1 MLLMSV
7 TSALAD
13 ELLEEI
19 DITTFGSGEHN
30 NYRVLGDKGVITVSG
45 DKADD
50 EGMWI
55 NNGKKIT
62 ISSTNGEIIT
72 KVQFYLSCGEDF
84 VDQMMVTAGTI
95 DVDEYTINDV
105 NATSLDIYSDV
116 HGEYN
121 SFKICYVDIYYEP
134 GNSVNKKKFVMDGY
148 VQTAFFDTTNG
159 FNHTG
164 CNVSISGTGQNFTI
178 NSSDGVEIGKVDLT
192 FSSNVNETNINT
204 GNVGDVEGNGTDW
217 SINNICSSSL
227 TISAFGAIENIKVYY
242 AEVYKDG
249 VIKNETFNIAGKE
262 TYSGDKITITG
273 TESDSYGMQID
284 KNAPEA
290 NDNSVTIT
298 SNGGVI
304 SKVDLHFSYYG
315 YEDYEKFESTVG
327 EVTGSGKNW
336 SINNVNSS
344 SLTISHPGNSWN
356 NSAKIDGITVYYKDK
371 ISPTMEIAASRTAPG
386 EYWATFYS
394 NVGNYQAPEGTKVYI
409 VTLNGT
415 SITMAEMA
423 DGIVN
428 SEQGVV
434 LMSKTG
440 DIVMSKTN
448 NYSSNDYSD
457 NDLLGTPVEITNPGN
472 AYVLNYKM
480 SNGVGFYK
488 LSSTGYI
495 SANKAYLV
503 YNNAANGTAQAFFAF
518 DSAVTGVEVNKADAN
533 EDEHKVYDLQGRRV
547 AKPANGLY
555 IVNGKKVI
563 MK

>member
-1 MLLMSV
+1 MLLMSL
-7 TSALAD
+7 TSAWA
-13 ELLEEI
+13 EEVEEI
-19 DITTFGSGEHN
+19 DITEGIGGVVSQGSF
-30 NYRVLGDKGVITVSG
+30 TVSG
-45 DKADD
+45 YDPYG
-50 EGMWI
+50 EGMLI
-55 NNGKKIT
+55 NDGKKIT
-62 ISSTNGEIIT
+62 ISSTDGSIIT
-72 KVQFYLSCGEDF
+72 KVVFYLNGGDEY
-84 VDQMMVTAGTI
+84 VDRMIVSSGTVNVDDMDEMTI
-95 DVDEYTINDV
+95 DNV
-105 NATSLDIYSDV
+105 NATSLEIYSDV
-116 HGEYN
+116 VGN
-121 SFKICYVDIYYEP
+121 IFQICYVEIYYEP

-284 KNAPEA
+284 NG
-290 NDNSVTIT
+290 NSVTIT

-344 SLTISHPGNSWN
+344 NLTISHLGNSWN

>member
-1 MLLMSV
+1 MLLMSL
-7 TSALAD
+7 TSAWA
-13 ELLEEI
+13 EEVEEI
-19 DITTFGSGEHN
+19 DITEGIGGVVSQGSF
-30 NYRVLGDKGVITVSG
+30 TVSG
-45 DKADD
+45 YDPYG

-55 NNGKKIT
+55 NDGKKIT
-62 ISSTNGEIIT
+62 ISSTDGSIIT
-72 KVQFYLSCGEDF
+72 KVVFYLSGGDEYVNRMIVSSGTVN
-84 VDQMMVTAGTI
+84 VDDMDEMTI
-95 DVDEYTINDV
+95 DNV
-105 NATSLDIYSDV
+105 NATSLEIYSDV
-116 HGEYN
+116 VGN
-121 SFKICYVDIYYEP
+121 TFQICYVDIYYEP

-192 FSSNVNETNINT
+192 FSSDVNETNINT

-284 KNAPEA
+284 NG
-290 NDNSVTIT
+290 NSVTIT

-327 EVTGSGKNW
+327 EVTGSGENW

-518 DSAVTGVEVNKADAN
+518 DSAVTEVEVNKADAN
-533 EDEHKVYDLQGRRV
+533 EDEHKVYDLHGRRV

>member
-1 MLLMSV
+1 MLLMSL
-7 TSALAD
+7 TSAWA
-13 ELLEEI
+13 EEVEEI
-19 DITTFGSGEHN
+19 DITEGIGGVVSQGSF
-30 NYRVLGDKGVITVSG
+30 TVSG
-45 DKADD
+45 YDPYG

-55 NNGKKIT
+55 NDGKKIT
-62 ISSTNGEIIT
+62 ISSTDGSIIT
-72 KVQFYLSCGEDF
+72 KVVFYLSGGDEYVNRMIVSSGTVN
-84 VDQMMVTAGTI
+84 VDDMDEMTI
-95 DVDEYTINDV
+95 DNV
-105 NATSLDIYSDV
+105 NATSLEIYSDV
-116 HGEYN
+116 VGN
-121 SFKICYVDIYYEP
+121 IFQICYVEIYYEP

-284 KNAPEA
+284 NG
-290 NDNSVTIT
+290 NSVTIT

-327 EVTGSGKNW
+327 EVTGSGENW

>member
-1 MLLMSV
+1 MLLMSL
-7 TSALAD
+7 TSAWA
-13 ELLEEI
+13 EEVEEI
-19 DITTFGSGEHN
+19 DITEGIGGVVSQGSF
-30 NYRVLGDKGVITVSG
+30 TVSG
-45 DKADD
+45 YDPYG

-55 NNGKKIT
+55 NDGKKIT
-62 ISSTNGEIIT
+62 ISSTDGSIIT
-72 KVQFYLSCGEDF
+72 KVVFYLSGEDEYEYVNRMIVSSGTVN
-84 VDQMMVTAGTI
+84 VDDMDEMTI
-95 DVDEYTINDV
+95 DNV
-105 NATSLDIYSDV
+105 NATSLEIYSDV
-116 HGEYN
+116 VGN
-121 SFKICYVDIYYEP
+121 TFKICYVDIYYEP

-273 TESDSYGMQID
+273 TESDSFGMQID
-284 KNAPEA
+284 KNGPEA

-344 SLTISHPGNSWN
+344 SLTISHPGNSLN
-356 NSAKIDGITVYYKDK
+356 KSAWIDKITVYYKDK

-415 SITMAEMA
+415 SITMAEIA
-423 DGIVN
+423 DRIIN
-428 SEQGVV
+428 KEQGVV
-434 LMSKTG
+434 LMSETG
-440 DIVMSKTN
+440 DVVMSKTN
-448 NYSSNDYSD
+448 NYSSGDYSD
-457 NDLLGTPVEITNPGN
+457 NDLLGTPVKITNPGN
-472 AYVLNYKM
+472 AYVLNNKM

>member
-1 MLLMSV
+1 MLLMSL
-7 TSALAD
+7 TSAWA
-13 ELLEEI
+13 EEVEEI
-19 DITTFGSGEHN
+19 DITEGIGGVVSQGSF
-30 NYRVLGDKGVITVSG
+30 TVSG
-45 DKADD
+45 YDPYG
-50 EGMWI
+50 EGMLI
-55 NNGKKIT
+55 NDGKKIT
-62 ISSTNGEIIT
+62 ISSTDGSIIT
-72 KVQFYLSCGEDF
+72 KVVFYLNGGDEY
-84 VDQMMVTAGTI
+84 VDRMIVSSGTVNVDDMDEMTI
-95 DVDEYTINDV
+95 DNV
-105 NATSLDIYSDV
+105 NATSLEIYSDV
-116 HGEYN
+116 VGN
-121 SFKICYVDIYYEP
+121 IFQICYVEIYYEP

-249 VIKNETFNIAGKE
+249 VIKNETFNIADKE

-284 KNAPEA
+284 NG
-290 NDNSVTIT
+290 NSVTIT

>member
-1 MLLMSV
+1 MLLMSL
-7 TSALAD
+7 TSAWA
-13 ELLEEI
+13 EEVEEI
-19 DITTFGSGEHN
+19 DITEGIGGVVSQGSF
-30 NYRVLGDKGVITVSG
+30 TVSG
-45 DKADD
+45 YDPYG
-50 EGMWI
+50 EGMLI
-55 NNGKKIT
+55 NDGKKIT
-62 ISSTNGEIIT
+62 ISSTDGSIIT
-72 KVQFYLSCGEDF
+72 KVVFYLNGGDEY
-84 VDQMMVTAGTI
+84 VDRMIVSSGTVNVDDMDEMTI
-95 DVDEYTINDV
+95 DNV
-105 NATSLDIYSDV
+105 NATSLEIYSDV
-116 HGEYN
+116 VGN
-121 SFKICYVDIYYEP
+121 IFQICYVEIYYEP

-249 VIKNETFNIAGKE
+249 VIKNETFNIADKE

-273 TESDSYGMQID
+273 TESDSYGLQID
-284 KNAPEA
+284 NG
-290 NDNSVTIT
+290 NSVTIT

>member
-1 MLLMSV
+1 MLLMSL
-7 TSALAD
+7 TSAWA
-13 ELLEEI
+13 EEVEEI
-19 DITTFGSGEHN
+19 DITEGIGGVVSQGSF
-30 NYRVLGDKGVITVSG
+30 TVSG
-45 DKADD
+45 YDPYG

-55 NNGKKIT
+55 NDGKKIT
-62 ISSTNGEIIT
+62 ISSTDGSIIT
-72 KVQFYLSCGEDF
+72 KVVFYLSGGNEYVNRMIVSSGTVN
-84 VDQMMVTAGTI
+84 VDDMDEMTI
-95 DVDEYTINDV
+95 DNV
-105 NATSLDIYSDV
+105 NATSLEIYSDV
-116 HGEYN
+116 VGN
-121 SFKICYVDIYYEP
+121 IFQICYVEIYYEP

-249 VIKNETFNIAGKE
+249 VIKNETFNIADKE

-284 KNAPEA
+284 NG
-290 NDNSVTIT
+290 NSVTIT

-327 EVTGSGKNW
+327 EVTGSGENW

-533 EDEHKVYDLQGRRV
+533 EDEHKVYDLQGRRI

>member
-1 MLLMSV
+1 MLLMSL
-7 TSALAD
+7 TSAWA
-13 ELLEEI
+13 EEVEEI
-19 DITTFGSGEHN
+19 DITEGIGGVVSQGSF
-30 NYRVLGDKGVITVSG
+30 TVSG
-45 DKADD
+45 YDPYG
-50 EGMWI
+50 EGMLI
-55 NNGKKIT
+55 NDGKKIT
-62 ISSTNGEIIT
+62 ISSTDGSIIT
-72 KVQFYLSCGEDF
+72 KVVFYLNGGDEY
-84 VDQMMVTAGTI
+84 VDRMIVSSGTVNVDDMDEMTI
-95 DVDEYTINDV
+95 DNV
-105 NATSLDIYSDV
+105 NATSLEIYSDV
-116 HGEYN
+116 VGN
-121 SFKICYVDIYYEP
+121 IFQICYVEIYYEP

-284 KNAPEA
+284 NG
-290 NDNSVTIT
+290 NSVTIT

>member
-1 MLLMSV
+1 MLLMSL
-7 TSALAD
+7 TSAWA
-13 ELLEEI
+13 EEVEEI
-19 DITTFGSGEHN
+19 DITEGIGGVVSQGSF
-30 NYRVLGDKGVITVSG
+30 TVSG
-45 DKADD
+45 YDPYG
-50 EGMWI
+50 EGMLI
-55 NNGKKIT
+55 NDGKKIT
-62 ISSTNGEIIT
+62 ISSTDGSIIT
-72 KVQFYLSCGEDF
+72 KVVFYLNGGDEYVNRMIVSSGTVN
-84 VDQMMVTAGTI
+84 VDDMDEMTI
-95 DVDEYTINDV
+95 DNV
-105 NATSLDIYSDV
+105 NATSLEIYSDV
-116 HGEYN
+116 VGN
-121 SFKICYVDIYYEP
+121 TFQICYVDIYYEP

-284 KNAPEA
+284 NG
-290 NDNSVTIT
+290 NSVTIT

-344 SLTISHPGNSWN
+344 SLTISHPGNSWY

>member
-1 MLLMSV
+1 M
-7 TSALAD
+7 
-13 ELLEEI
+13 
-19 DITTFGSGEHN
+19 
-30 NYRVLGDKGVITVSG
+30 
-45 DKADD
+45 
-50 EGMWI
+50 
-55 NNGKKIT
+55 
-62 ISSTNGEIIT
+62 
-72 KVQFYLSCGEDF
+72 
-84 VDQMMVTAGTI
+84 
-95 DVDEYTINDV
+95 
-105 NATSLDIYSDV
+105 
-116 HGEYN
+116 
-121 SFKICYVDIYYEP
+121 
-134 GNSVNKKKFVMDGY
+134 
-148 VQTAFFDTTNG
+148 
-159 FNHTG
+159 
-164 CNVSISGTGQNFTI
+164 
-178 NSSDGVEIGKVDLT
+178 
-192 FSSNVNETNINT
+192 
-204 GNVGDVEGNGTDW
+204 
-217 SINNICSSSL
+217 
-227 TISAFGAIENIKVYY
+227 YY

-284 KNAPEA
+284 NG
-290 NDNSVTIT
+290 NSVTIT

-315 YEDYEKFESTVG
+315 YGDYEKFESTVG

-344 SLTISHPGNSWN
+344 SLTISHLGNSWD

-371 ISPTMEIAASRTAPG
+371 ISPTMVIAASRTAPS

-415 SITMAEMA
+415 SITMTEIA

-434 LMSKTG
+434 LMSSTGG

-448 NYSSNDYSD
+448 NYSSGDYSD

-480 SNGVGFYK
+480 TNGVGFYK

-518 DSAVTGVEVNKADAN
+518 DSAVTGVGVNKADASEN
-533 EDEHKVYDLQGRRV
+533 VHDVYDLQGRRV

>member
-1 MLLMSV
+1 MLLMSL
-7 TSALAD
+7 TSAWA
-13 ELLEEI
+13 EEVEEI
-19 DITTFGSGEHN
+19 DITEGIGGVVSQGSF
-30 NYRVLGDKGVITVSG
+30 TVSG
-45 DKADD
+45 YDPYG
-50 EGMWI
+50 EGMLI
-55 NNGKKIT
+55 NDGKKIT
-62 ISSTNGEIIT
+62 ISSTDGSIIT
-72 KVQFYLSCGEDF
+72 KVVSYLSGGDEYVNRMIVSSGTVN
-84 VDQMMVTAGTI
+84 VDDMDEKTI
-95 DVDEYTINDV
+95 DIDNV
-105 NATSLDIYSDV
+105 NATSLEIYSDV
-116 HGEYN
+116 VGN
-121 SFKICYVDIYYEP
+121 IFQICYVEIYYEP

-249 VIKNETFNIAGKE
+249 VIKNETFNIADKE

-284 KNAPEA
+284 NG
-290 NDNSVTIT
+290 NSVTIT

>member
-1 MLLMSV
+1 MLLMSL
-7 TSALAD
+7 TSAWA
-13 ELLEEI
+13 EEVEEI
-19 DITTFGSGEHN
+19 DITEGIGGVVSQGSF
-30 NYRVLGDKGVITVSG
+30 TVSG
-45 DKADD
+45 YDPYG

-55 NNGKKIT
+55 NDGKKIT
-62 ISSTNGEIIT
+62 ISSTDGSIIT
-72 KVQFYLSCGEDF
+72 KVVSYLSGEDEYVNRMIVSSGTVN
-84 VDQMMVTAGTI
+84 VDDMDEMTI
-95 DVDEYTINDV
+95 DNVTIDNV
-105 NATSLDIYSDV
+105 NATSLEIYSDV
-116 HGEYN
+116 VGN
-121 SFKICYVDIYYEP
+121 IFQICYVEIYYEP

-284 KNAPEA
+284 NG
-290 NDNSVTIT
+290 NSVTIT

-327 EVTGSGKNW
+327 EVTGSGENW

-533 EDEHKVYDLQGRRV
+533 EDEHKVYDLQGRRI